1 MRNTNLSPLLEF
13 TFIHLVH
20 KMLLKISY
28 VPGIGDTSGE
38 LTVPG
43 FFALT
48 ELLVAETDIMN
59 DEERKM
65 FSGKKKNYLPHP
77 FIKRG
82 SIQIVCH

>member
-1 MRNTNLSPLLEF
+1 MSPLLEF

-65 FSGKKKNYLPHP
+65 FSGKKKKLLAPSFY
-77 FIKRG
+77 KTW
-82 SIQIVCH
+82 

>member
-43 FFALT
+43 FFALM

-65 FSGKKKNYLPHP
+65 FSGKKKTTCPILL
-77 FIKRG
+77 
-82 SIQIVCH
+82 